1 MSMNNLTI
9 IERFRE
15 NEELARKFHEVET
28 SILSIFHF
36 ADLFEVLLA
45 QISET
50 FNIPFVWISLIE
62 QSELS
67 SLMREVSRSKTLRDQ
82 LNRVERGILLELT
95 QGRNTPTLV
104 NGDLKLYFRLF
115 PAERRFIIRS
125 LAMIPL
131 FLNGE
136 LIGTLNCADASP
148 ERYRPGLNPVFLER
162 LAVKV
167 SLCLSNVTAHERL
180 RVQAHYDPLTS
191 LYNRRALEE
200 GLKREL
206 GRVRRYAGLLSLVF
220 LDLDDFKL
228 VNDSFGHDAGDRVLV
243 HLARVL
249 QAMTREADLVA
260 RLAGDEFV
268 LVLPETQPE
277 NARRLLQRIQRRLC
291 SEPVLEG
298 EAQIVIGLS
307 YGIASTL
314 DGDFE
319 DPSPLLK
326 LADERLYQFKRER
339 KTGPCGDPPH

>member
-1 MSMNNLTI
+1 MNNLTI

-36 ADLFEVLLA
+36 ADLFEVLLT
-45 QISET
+45 QIAES
-50 FNIPFVWISLIE
+50 FQIPFVWISLIE

-67 SLMREVSRSKTLRDQ
+67 ALLREVKRSQALREQ
-82 LNRVERGILLELT
+82 LNRVDRETLLGLT
-95 QGRNTPTLV
+95 EGRRTPLLV
-104 NGDLKLYFRLF
+104 NGDLRAYFRLL

-125 LAMIPL
+125 LAMVPL
-131 FLNGE
+131 FLEGE
-136 LIGTLNCADASP
+136 LIGTLNCADSCP

-180 RVQAHYDPLTS
+180 RVQAHHDALTN

-220 LDLDDFKL
+220 LDLDDFKG
-228 VNDSFGHDAGDRVLV
+228 VNDRFGHDAGDRVLV

-268 LVLPETQPE
+268 LVLPETPPE
-277 NARRLLQRIQRRLC
+277 NARRLLQRIQQRLC
-291 SEPVLEG
+291 AEPCIEG
-298 EAQIVIGLS
+298 EKPIVIGLS

-314 DGDFE
+314 DADFE
-319 DPSPLLK
+319 EPAPLLK
-326 LADERLYQFKRER
+326 LADERLYQFKRQSR
-339 KTGPCGDPPH
+339 PGG